1 VLLLP
6 WWIYVCIIGILGSGY
21 MAFRTSR
28 EEKQI
33 DEEFIEK
40 EGQVYI
46 DRIQQAR
53 EKKSKLEENLVDS
66 GMKEDQSAS

>member
-1 VLLLP
+1 
-6 WWIYVCIIGILGSGY
+6 